1 MFEFI
6 VMMKLGKYSFG
17 LGDRFALQGRAQ
29 LQAIL
34 KAEKLGVDI
43 TPVWNKSHREHT
55 IIGTEPADVR
65 AEADEAVKSLNF
77 KNSYFVDADH
87 INLKNVDLFIDS
99 SDFFTIDVAD
109 YIGQSACDKDIETF
123 VKKYSKYIGRLDI
136 PNIDEPVSVTQ
147 EKIGAIAKKFLLA
160 VKEAGKIYRRIEKL
174 KGRGN
179 FIAEISMDESDQ
191 PQTPVEL
198 LFILAAI
205 ADERIPV
212 QTIAPKFTG
221 RFNKGVDYAGDISQF
236 EMQFN
241 DDLAIIAF
249 AVREFDLPAN
259 LKLSIHSGSDK
270 FSIYKP
276 INKALKK
283 FNAGLHLKTAGTTW
297 LEELI
302 GMAASNSKGLALAK
316 DIYVRALMR
325 IDELCEPYRTVI
337 DIDIKKLPL
346 VKVVQN
352 WSSDDYVN
360 ALRHDL
366 SCRDYNPNLRQ
377 LLHVGYKIAAETG
390 NIYLDTV
397 RENEKI
403 IAEHVTKNIFD
414 RHIKSLFIN

>member
-1 MFEFI
+1 
-6 VMMKLGKYSFG
+6 MMKLGKYSFG
-17 LGDRFALQGRAQ
+17 LGDRFALQGGAQ
-29 LQAIL
+29 LGAVL

-43 TPVWNKSHREHT
+43 TPVWNKSCREHT

-87 INLKNVDLFIDS
+87 INLDNVDLFIDS

-136 PNIDEPVSVTQ
+136 PNIDEPASVTQ
-147 EKIGAIAKKFLLA
+147 EQISAIAKKFLQA
-160 VKEAGKIYRRIEKL
+160 VKEAGKIYRRIEKS
-174 KGRGN
+174 KGCGN
-179 FIAEISMDESDQ
+179 FITEISMDESDQ
-191 PQTPVEL
+191 PQSPVEL
-198 LFILAAI
+198 FFILAAI
-205 ADERIPV
+205 ADEKIPA

-221 RFNKGVDYAGDISQF
+221 RFNKGVYYVGDISQF
-236 EMQFN
+236 EKQFN
-241 DDLAIIAF
+241 EDLAIIAF

-276 INKALKK
+276 IKKALKK
-283 FNAGLHLKTAGTTW
+283 FDAGLHLKTAGTTW

-302 GMAASNSKGLALAK
+302 GLAACGGKGLALAK
-316 DIYVRALMR
+316 DIYARALPR

-337 DIDIKKLPL
+337 DIDTKKLPS
-346 VKVVQN
+346 VKAVQN

-360 ALRHDL
+360 ALRHDS
-366 SCRDYNPNLRQ
+366 SCKQYNPNLRQ
-377 LLHVGYKIAAETG
+377 LLHIGYKVAAEMG

-403 IAEHVTKNIFD
+403 IAEHVTHNIFD
-414 RHIKSLFIN
+414 RHIKPLFIN